1 MGFPTQKF
9 KSEHGAEI
17 SVNSENVL
25 IKEPDILSHFNSTI
39 QGSIIELS
47 MSDIYNIAKT
57 LQEKFGLD
65 VLSEEFEQE
74 FKH

>member
-9 KSEHGAEI
+9 TTDHGAEI
-17 SVNSENVL
+17 SINNENVL
-25 IKEPDILSHFNSTI
+25 IKEPDRLSHFNSTI
-39 QGSIIELS
+39 EGSTIELS
-47 MSDIYNIAKT
+47 MYDIYNIAKT